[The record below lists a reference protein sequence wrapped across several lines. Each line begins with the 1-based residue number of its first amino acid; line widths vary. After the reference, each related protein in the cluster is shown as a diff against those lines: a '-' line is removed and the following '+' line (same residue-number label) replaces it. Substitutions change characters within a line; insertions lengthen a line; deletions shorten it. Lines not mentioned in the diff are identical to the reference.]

1 VIDFRYHLVSIVAV
15 FLALAVGIALGAG
28 PLKDPVDVALGN
40 QTEALREERNQL
52 RTQVDELD
60 ARVAYDDAWSA
71 AAADPLVRGRLL
83 DQRVV
88 VVLLPGADSAAADA
102 AEDALEAA
110 GASIT
115 GVVTLLD
122 AWSDP
127 DQEAALDDLIERL
140 AASGGAPDEADDTAY
155 DRAGQALGEAL
166 VSADPALIG
175 IPSEGSAALL
185 SALVDLDVIE
195 VSGTPEER
203 AGLAYVVAD
212 DAPEDPAAD
221 DAERARSAVLPL
233 IRSLDGGLGSVVAGP
248 EGSSAEGSVV
258 RAVRDDGD
266 LRSAVSTVDIADVA
280 SGRTS
285 AVVALARQGNG
296 ETGHYGTGADADG
309 AAPSFDRP

>member
-1 VIDFRYHLVSIVAV
+1 MIDFRYHLVSIVAV

-52 RTQVDELD
+52 RSQVDELD

-88 VVLLPGADSAAADA
+88 VVQLPGAESTAADSA
-102 AEDALEAA
+102 EGALEGA
-110 GASIT
+110 GASVT

-122 AWSDP
+122 DWSDP
-127 DQEAALDDLIERL
+127 DQEAILDDLIDRL
-140 AASGGAPDEADDTAY
+140 TASGGEPDEGDASAY
-155 DRAGQALGEAL
+155 EKAGHALGEAL

-185 SALVDLDVIE
+185 SALVELGVIE
-195 VSGTPEER
+195 VTGSPEQR
-203 AGLAYVVAD
+203 AGLVYVVAAE
-212 DAPEDPAAD
+212 APEDPGSE
-221 DAERARSAVLPL
+221 DAERARSAVLSL
-233 IRSLDGGLGSVVAGP
+233 IRSLDSGLGSVVAGP
-248 EGSSAEGSVV
+248 EGSAGEGSVV
-258 RAVRDDGD
+258 RAIRDDGD
-266 LRSAVSTVDIADVA
+266 LRAAVSTVDIADVA

-285 AVVALARQGNG
+285 AVVALGRQANG